1 LSILNNLV
9 YRSVNQGLPYMLD
22 HKYIDDAFIL
32 HDQTTD
38 ESHLKNVFNFM
49 NQSLKDNELGNDFIN
64 NYMATVRSMKK
75 EDKRKK
81 LNDKWAKFRNFF
93 RLQPMWDIRN
103 YFGEEYAL
111 YFAWMGTF
119 VLSLW
124 IIGLIGLGL
133 CLVGIL

>member
-1 LSILNNLV
+1 
-9 YRSVNQGLPYMLD
+9 MLD

-32 HDQTTD
+32 HDQTAD
-38 ESHLKNVFNFM
+38 KSHLRNVFSFVTQTLEN
-49 NQSLKDNELGNDFIN
+49 NELSKDFIKD
-64 NYMATVRSMKK
+64 YMSTVRNFKQA
-75 EDKRKK
+75 DTRKK
-81 LNDKWAKFRNFF
+81 LNEKWARFRNFF
-93 RLQPMWDIRN
+93 RMQPMWDIRN

-111 YFAWMGTF
+111 YFSWMGTF